1 LDGVNLLPFLAAE
14 NKATPHDTLFWRF
27 GPQKAVRKGKWK
39 LVDWRD
45 FDAKKQ
51 SGWQL
56 YDLDA
61 DIGEAHEA
69 VLTVE
74 RALGA
79 AHGYDPDQPCRLVGL
94 QLLPMEPQP

>member
-1 LDGVNLLPFLAAE
+1 MPDTAPAPVLATLTADDAAALRDAHRRYADALRRAELAA
-14 NKATPHDTLFWRF
+14 AR
-27 GPQKAVRKGKWK
+27 
-39 LVDWRD
+39 
-45 FDAKKQ
+45 AKV
-51 SGWQL
+51 
-56 YDLDA
+56 

-69 VLTVE
+69 VLTVA